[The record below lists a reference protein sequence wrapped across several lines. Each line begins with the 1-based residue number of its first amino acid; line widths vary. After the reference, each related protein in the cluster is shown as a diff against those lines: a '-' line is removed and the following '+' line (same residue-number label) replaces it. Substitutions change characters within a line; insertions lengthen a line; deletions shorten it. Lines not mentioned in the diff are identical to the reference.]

1 MGALRGSDAM
11 LQTPFRFL
19 YQTPATLRAYT
30 VWFQYSSMFGVM
42 GHSVLVCPQITRP
55 FEIVQFMPAASIS
68 CVAGGNVVPDVDSA
82 SFVATLFEAV
92 DVPVVAV
99 VAPVAVVP
107 AFVVV
112 FDPLVFKA
120 VVVVVLPPPPPP
132 PPHAASVRLPAPASS
147 PARNFR
153 RDTGASIASPRAS
166 RGAKTFLDDMIRIPE
181 YV

>member
-1 MGALRGSDAM
+1 MPDA
-11 LQTPFRFL
+11 
-19 YQTPATLRAYT
+19 
-30 VWFQYSSMFGVM
+30 SM
-42 GHSVLVCPQITRP
+42 
-55 FEIVQFMPAASIS
+55 S

-82 SFVATLFEAV
+82 SFVATLFEVV
-92 DVPVVAV
+92 DVPAVAV

-112 FDPLVFKA
+112 FGPLVFEVVA
-120 VVVVVLPPPPPP
+120 VVVLPPPPP
-132 PPHAASVRLPAPASS
+132 PPHAASVRLPAPASN

>member
-55 FEIVQFMPAASIS
+55 FEIVQFMPDASMS

-92 DVPVVAV
+92 DVLAVAV
-99 VAPVAVVP
+99 VALVAVVP

-112 FDPLVFKA
+112 FGPLVFEVVA
-120 VVVVVLPPPPPP
+120 VVVLPPPPP
-132 PPHAASVRLPAPASS
+132 PPHAASVRLPAPASN